1 MVICRVVGVL
11 EMPLFIG
18 ISVLSFLT
26 LSMIYIFDISMNN
39 ELILSFNIISP
50 FFGVV
55 YIVIG
60 GFFNSPIR
68 IGTGL
73 LLTLISTIDL
83 GIPEPLHSSIQIFLV
98 IIGALTP
105 I

>member
-1 MVICRVVGVL
+1 
-11 EMPLFIG
+11 MPLFIG

-50 FFGVV
+50 FFGVA

-73 LLTLISTIDL
+73 LLTIISTIDL
-83 GIPEPLHSSIQIFLV
+83 GIPESLHSSIQILLV

>member
-1 MVICRVVGVL
+1 MVICRVMGNL

-50 FFGVV
+50 FFGVA

-83 GIPEPLHSSIQIFLV
+83 GIPESLHSSIQILLV

>member
-1 MVICRVVGVL
+1 
-11 EMPLFIG
+11 MPLFIG

-50 FFGVV
+50 FFGVA

-83 GIPEPLHSSIQIFLV
+83 GIPESLHSSIQILLV